1 MGDRKAINQVPLG
14 RLVEELPGLYCAIG
28 DCVYT
33 PTEHLIP
40 IFRGENALSARNRN
54 NFNFFGSQLCI
65 RIEMAFGL
73 MVKKWGILARPL
85 TIKLKNNIKRLVFAI
100 AKLHKHLYQPTPS
113 NGIDKNGNTA
123 ATTGTICL
131 HADKCCIW
139 LLWCHVERRGSLLQV
154 WWTWTRI
161 RKSMVEQSQQN
172 GKGNRG
178 FETDLSWWVVSTPYY

>member
-73 MVKKWGILARPL
+73 MVKK
-85 TIKLKNNIKRLVFAI
+85 
-100 AKLHKHLYQPTPS
+100 
-113 NGIDKNGNTA
+113 
-123 ATTGTICL
+123 
-131 HADKCCIW
+131 
-139 LLWCHVERRGSLLQV
+139 
-154 WWTWTRI
+154 
-161 RKSMVEQSQQN
+161 
-172 GKGNRG
+172 
-178 FETDLSWWVVSTPYY
+178 